1 MEISWIKKKRIGF
14 TLSELLIGLF
24 LLALILPTL
33 GLGGLRFFKKWQFEQ
48 DIQSL
53 KSQLQLAH
61 DSVLHCQIPVHI
73 TLRKTVRGLYCQLN
87 FENDS
92 LDRKL
97 PCKKLYKH
105 IQKMNV
111 SSINRSVINLYCCFS
126 GGLQSP
132 LVIELLNE
140 KATQSYRFTLKGYP
154 HVIHVEK

>member
-1 MEISWIKKKRIGF
+1 MAIFWIKKQRRGF
-14 TLSELLIGLF
+14 TLAELLIGLF

-61 DSVLHCQIPVHI
+61 DCVLHCQIPVQI
-73 TLRKTVRGLYCQLN
+73 TLEKTARGLYCQLN
-87 FENDS
+87 FENDP
-92 LDRKL
+92 LDNKL

-105 IQKMNV
+105 IQKMNIG
-111 SSINRSVINLYCCFS
+111 STTQAAINFYCCFS

-132 LVIELLNE
+132 LVIELLNK